1 MYHGK
6 AGRKLGRTSSHKEAM
21 FRNMVTSIIKHERIR
36 TTDTKAKELRK
47 LAEKMIT
54 LGKRGDL
61 HARRQALA
69 VLKDKS
75 LISKL
80 FGELAERYRNRAGG
94 YTRIVKV
101 GYRFGDNAPVSI
113 LEFIP
118 DEKKKEKATPKAKA
132 KTKAKDKT
140 KAEAETKTK
149 TESKA
154 KPTKAKAKTKDKDKD
169 KDKSDE

>member
-36 TTDTKAKELRK
+36 TTDSKAKEVRK

-54 LGKRGDL
+54 LGKKGNL

-69 VLKDKS
+69 FVRDKI
-75 LISKL
+75 LVSKL
-80 FGELAERYRNRAGG
+80 FGELTERYRQRAGG
-94 YTRIVKV
+94 YTRIIKV

-118 DEKKKEKATPKAKA
+118 EEKKKEKAKPKAKG
-132 KTKAKDKT
+132 KAKEKDKE
-140 KAEAETKTK
+140 KPAL
-149 TESKA
+149 ESIPEEKKKEKA
-154 KPTKAKAKTKDKDKD
+154 KPKV
-169 KDKSDE
+169 KSKVKKEEKEKSAE

>member
-6 AGRKLGRTSSHKEAM
+6 SGRKLGRTSSHRQAM
-21 FRNMVTSIIKHERIR
+21 FRNMVTSMIKHESIR

-47 LAEKMIT
+47 LAEKMVT

-61 HARRQALA
+61 HARRQALS
-69 VLKDKS
+69 VVRDKDMVG
-75 LISKL
+75 KL
-80 FGELAERYRNRAGG
+80 FGELAERFRNRAGG

-118 DEKKKEKATPKAKA
+118 DEKKKEKA
-132 KTKAKDKT
+132 KT
-140 KAEAETKTK
+140 
-149 TESKA
+149 
-154 KPTKAKAKTKDKDKD
+154 KTKDKKA
-169 KDKSDE
+169 K

>member
-21 FRNMVTSIIKHERIR
+21 FRNMVTSVIKHERIR
-36 TTDTKAKELRK
+36 TTDCKAKELRK

-54 LGKRGDL
+54 LGKRGSL

-69 VLKDKS
+69 VVRDKS
-75 LISKL
+75 LVGKL
-80 FGELAERYRNRAGG
+80 FGELTERYRDRAGG
-94 YTRIVKV
+94 YTRIIKA

-118 DEKKKEKATPKAKA
+118 DGKKKEKAKPKAKGKAKEKEEEKSALESIPEEKKKEKEKPKAKA
-132 KTKAKDKT
+132 KVKVKT
-140 KAEAETKTK
+140 KEKAAE
-149 TESKA
+149 
-154 KPTKAKAKTKDKDKD
+154 
-169 KDKSDE
+169 